1 MYFAVAFI
9 ARVKMKMIMPKS
21 LNFFDITCNY
31 NTVCI
36 VSFVFS
42 SSHYVNVSVL
52 IKFPKKTSGFTL
64 IIISSP

>member
-21 LNFFDITCNY
+21 LNFYDITCNY
-31 NTVCI
+31 NTVCR

-42 SSHYVNVSVL
+42 SSFFY
-52 IKFPKKTSGFTL
+52 IF
-64 IIISSP
+64 